1 MKKQT
6 RSVMIT
12 SGAVALA
19 LWCSGCAVADWFLG
33 KTSNAEVEEMD
44 QQMAESMTVRK
55 TPYDDSLKNF
65 GKMLEAYNIGEV
77 RVQSKIIANQTAE
90 KELPDDISKLLISAL
105 NKIGRKVVYIP
116 YDPNYVINESN
127 TGGNIA
133 RTLPQIVLSG
143 GITEFDKDLIEKSRE
158 LKSDV
163 NIQKGDFGSN
173 YSHDGGAAYDAE
185 SSISRITLDLQLLD
199 YRTQAYMP
207 GIQAINSANI
217 RKTKLGWGV
226 GYFFQGSGLA
236 FQYSLQQKQGKY
248 QALRLLV
255 ELSALEVMGKYFDV
269 PYWRC
274 VEGMGPDTAMI
285 ARLEEEFAGLDPAN
299 QNVYL
304 KDYLFFHGIDGFDRS
319 SAAMSPVES
328 AILAEE
334 VKKAKCDTTAQF
346 FVKLWSEV
354 PLDAA
359 ASRNREAA
367 RNAARE
373 AAVQA
378 AQPGAAGGAPNP
390 SAAASAAGI
399 EMQQKVAQYNDTISR
414 ADALYTGGKLAE
426 AREAYHFAHQLFPD
440 QQDPVDMINR
450 IGKELSAVAA
460 TPVQATETAAAPSA
474 AEAKPRKEVP
484 LAPLKPVQW

>member
-1 MKKQT
+1 MKKRT
-6 RSVMIT
+6 KSVIP
-12 SGAVALA
+12 AAAAAALA
-19 LWCSGCAVADWFLG
+19 LSLSGCAMADWFLG

-44 QQMAESMTVRK
+44 QQMAESMTARK
-55 TPYDDSLKNF
+55 TPYDDSLKTF
-65 GKMLEAYNIGEV
+65 GKMLEAYNIAEV
-77 RVQSKIIANQTAE
+77 RVQSKVISNQTAE

-116 YDPNYVINESN
+116 YDPTYVINEAN
-127 TGGNIA
+127 TGGNIS

-158 LKSDV
+158 LKGDV
-163 NIQKGDFGSN
+163 NIQKGDFGSK
-173 YSHDGGAAYDAE
+173 YSQDGAAAYDAE

-226 GYFFQGSGLA
+226 GYFFQGSGLS

-255 ELSALEVMGKYFDV
+255 ELSTLEVMGKYFDV

-285 ARLEEEFAGLDPAN
+285 ARIEDEFKGLDQAN

-304 KDYLFFHGIDGFDRS
+304 KDYLYFHGCDGLDRGSSTMTPAEKAIIDQE
-319 SAAMSPVES
+319 MQ
-328 AILAEE
+328 
-334 VKKAKCDTTAQF
+334 KAKCDSPAKL
-346 FVKLWSEV
+346 FVKLWAEV

-359 ASRNREAA
+359 SARNREFARQTARAAVPAPATAAAPAASSETQQKAA
-367 RNAARE
+367 R
-373 AAVQA
+373 
-378 AQPGAAGGAPNP
+378 
-390 SAAASAAGI
+390 
-399 EMQQKVAQYNDTISR
+399 YNDAIAR
-414 ADALYTGGKLAE
+414 ADALYTAGKLAE
-426 AREAYHFAHQLFPD
+426 AREAYRQANQLFPD

-450 IGKELSAVAA
+450 IGKELSANATAPAPSPEPAAAA
-460 TPVQATETAAAPSA
+460 TANET
-474 AEAKPRKEVP
+474 KPRKEAP